1 LNLETLKLNLHVRAA
16 TLTDVPSILALQ
28 HQAPTAAHWSEA
40 QYQALFN
47 AEAPPRITLVIE
59 EAKTFHGFIVARAAV
74 VEWEIE
80 NVVIASPARK
90 RGLGS
95 QLLSQLLDTAKAQNA
110 QSVFLEVRESNSAA
124 RGLYEKAGFVETAR
138 RPSYYSSPPED
149 AILYQ
154 LSFL

>member
-1 LNLETLKLNLHVRAA
+1 LNRETLNPDLHIRAA
-16 TLTDVPSILALQ
+16 TLADVSSILALQ
-28 HQAPTAAHWSEA
+28 DQAPTAAHWSEA
-40 QYQALFN
+40 QYMALF
-47 AEAPPRITLVIE
+47 ATEAMPRIALVIE

-95 QLLSQLLDTAKAQNA
+95 QLLSQLLDIAKARNA

-124 RGLYEKAGFVETAR
+124 RGLYEKAGFVETGR

-154 LSFL
+154 LLFL